1 MHAEQALARV
11 RCCSGMRMGAAR
23 AACCARVGERTFAPA
38 AQAGS
43 KACSDGGA
51 PAREE
56 KRGAL
61 RLRAGLNDTALAA
74 ALAPFSKRKVLV
86 FDDIRAAFAGFADPA
101 DAAKCA
107 PALALPRVLQHL

>member
-1 MHAEQALARV
+1 MQLQRHAREPPAQHA
-11 RCCSGMRMGAAR
+11 GAS
-23 AACCARVGERTFAPA
+23 VGEAGAPA

-43 KACSDGGA
+43 KGCGDGGA

-101 DAAKCA
+101 DAVKCG
-107 PALALPRVLQHL
+107 PALALPRCCDCDRGSKQTDGC